1 MAKQKRFATHITAVN
16 GKRVYLSAG
25 SKEELEKKILQAQI
39 ERNAGVDISDVTTF
53 AEYADLWL
61 RVYKSPPKIR
71 ESSHK
76 IVAANLRNHVLPFF
90 GSMRLREIKPMHI
103 QMFLTSLGDTSKSLQ
118 AKCFQ
123 IVKGVLASAADNGL
137 IAKSPVSS
145 TDKAGGRPTKEM
157 KPLTA
162 KQSKELL
169 ENLEGKRPYA
179 FVLIA
184 LSTGMRRGEIL
195 GLMWEDVDLDS
206 NLIHVRHNLTF
217 PCDSNHAAVSTVLKT
232 TSSRRDVP
240 ITPALKEF
248 LLNEERTSPYVIHMQ
263 DGEVLSKSSFRAM
276 WRTVNAARPSGVE
289 DCHPHL
295 LRHTFTTRC
304 ISSGMDPT
312 SVQHLLGHKDLS
324 VTMGIYNHYL
334 EEERHE
340 NTVQLLHGALAYLC

>member
-90 GSMRLREIKPMHI
+90 GDMRLREIKPMHI

-157 KPLTA
+157 
-162 KQSKELL
+162 
-169 ENLEGKRPYA
+169 N
-179 FVLIA
+179 F
-184 LSTGMRRGEIL
+184 
-195 GLMWEDVDLDS
+195 DS

-263 DGEVLSKSSFRAM
+263 DGEVLSKSSLRAM
-276 WRTVNAARPSGVE
+276 WRTVNASRPYGVE

>member
-1 MAKQKRFATHITAVN
+1 MAKQKRFATHITAAN

-25 SKEELEKKILQAQI
+25 SKEELEKKILQARI
-39 ERNAGVDISDVTTF
+39 EMNAGVDISDATTF

-61 RVYKSPPKIR
+61 RVYKSPPKIS
-71 ESSHK
+71 ENSHK
-76 IVAANLRNHVLPFF
+76 LVASHLRNHVLPFF
-90 GSMRLREIKPMHI
+90 GSMRLRDIKPMHI

-123 IVKGVLASAADNGL
+123 IVKGVLASASDNGL

-145 TDKAGGRPTKEM
+145 TDKAGGRPTKEK

-195 GLMWEDVDLDS
+195 GLMWEDVDLE
-206 NLIHVRHNLTF
+206 NNIIHVRHNLAF
-217 PCDSNHAAVSTVLKT
+217 PCDGSPASVSTTLKT
-232 TSSRRDVP
+232 PSSYRDVP
-240 ITPALKEF
+240 ITPRLRSF
-248 LLNEERTSPYVIHMQ
+248 LLAEDRVSPYVIHMQ
-263 DGEVLSKSSFRAM
+263 NGNPLTRSSFRAL
-276 WRTVNAARPSGVE
+276 WESVDSAKPSSVE

-295 LRHTFTTRC
+295 LRHTFTTQC

-312 SVQHLLGHKDLS
+312 SVQHLLGHKDIS
-324 VTMGIYNHYL
+324 VTMKIYNHYL

-340 NTVQLLHGALAYLC
+340 NTVQLLNSALAYLR